1 MIRAKK
7 WLSGA
12 TATLLALSLVAAG
25 CGTAKDEKGAQ
36 GGGGG
41 NKTFRVAMVTDVG
54 GVNDNSFNESA
65 WNGLQK
71 LQQDKGAEVKYVESK
86 SDADYVPNLTSFV
99 KDGYDLTWGIGYLM
113 GDAVKEVAK
122 KNPDAKLA
130 IVDFD
135 LSKEGLKNVAS
146 VTFKEHEGAFLV
158 GVIAGLMTKTNKVG
172 FVGGMEFDVIKRF
185 ENGFK
190 AGVKTVNPKADVVVV
205 YTGAF
210 NKPDLGK
217 QTAASMYDQGVDI
230 IFHASGQTGDGV
242 FNEAKERRKAGK
254 TVWVI
259 GVDKD
264 QSLTFGT
271 DVTLTSMV
279 KRVDN
284 AVYTVSEKLLNGQ
297 FPGGQVLQLGLKE
310 DGVGLPDTTKQNV
323 PADVLA
329 KVEEYKKK
337 IINGEIKV
345 PATDAEYQAQFK

>member
-7 WLSGA
+7 WVAGA
-12 TATLLALSLVAAG
+12 TAAVLALALVTAG
-25 CGTAKDEKGAQ
+25 CGTAKNENNAQ
-36 GGGGG
+36 GGDGG
-41 NKTFRVAMVTDVG
+41 KTFRVAMVTDTG

-71 LQQDKGAEVKYVESK
+71 LQKDKGAEVKYVESK

-122 KNPDAKLA
+122 KNPDAKLG

-135 LSKEGLKNVAS
+135 LTKEGLKNVVS

-190 AGVKTVNPKADVVVV
+190 AGVKTVNPKANVVVV

-271 DVTLTSMV
+271 DVTLTSMI

-284 AVYTVSEKLLNGQ
+284 AVYTVSEKLMNGE
-297 FPGGQVLQLGLKE
+297 FPGGQALQLGLKE
-310 DGVGLPDTTKQNV
+310 DGVGIPETTKQNV

-329 KVEEYKKK
+329 KVEEYKQK

-345 PATDAEYQAQFK
+345 PATDKEYQAQFQ

>member
-1 MIRAKK
+1 
-7 WLSGA
+7 
-12 TATLLALSLVAAG
+12 
-25 CGTAKDEKGAQ
+25 
-36 GGGGG
+36 
-41 NKTFRVAMVTDVG
+41 
-54 GVNDNSFNESA
+54 
-65 WNGLQK
+65 
-71 LQQDKGAEVKYVESK
+71 
-86 SDADYVPNLTSFV
+86 
-99 KDGYDLTWGIGYLM
+99 
-113 GDAVKEVAK
+113 
-122 KNPDAKLA
+122 
-130 IVDFD
+130 
-135 LSKEGLKNVAS
+135 
-146 VTFKEHEGAFLV
+146 
-158 GVIAGLMTKTNKVG
+158 
-172 FVGGMEFDVIKRF
+172 MEFDVIKRF

-190 AGVKTVNPKADVVVV
+190 AGVKTVNPKANVVVV

-271 DVTLTSMV
+271 DVTLTSMI

-284 AVYTVSEKLLNGQ
+284 AVYTVSEKLMNGE
-297 FPGGQVLQLGLKE
+297 FPGGQALQLGLKE
-310 DGVGLPDTTKQNV
+310 DGVGIPETTKQNV

-329 KVEEYKKK
+329 KVEEYKQK

-345 PATDAEYQAQFK
+345 PATDKEYQAQFQ